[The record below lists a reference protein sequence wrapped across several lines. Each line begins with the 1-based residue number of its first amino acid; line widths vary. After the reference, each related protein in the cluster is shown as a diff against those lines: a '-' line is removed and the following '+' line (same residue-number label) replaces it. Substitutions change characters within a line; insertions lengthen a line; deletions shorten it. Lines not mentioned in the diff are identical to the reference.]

1 MKKVNSAEQHSEA
14 SGLEWVKLWES
25 KDAVMATTM
34 QILAGDYATTA
45 AAAVCVVSAP
55 PSQHTGSGDTD

>member
-1 MKKVNSAEQHSEA
+1 M
-14 SGLEWVKLWES
+14 GGS

-45 AAAVCVVSAP
+45 SADVCVVSAP
-55 PSQHTGSGDTD
+55 PSQHSGSGDTA